1 MKIQT
6 TRFGEIEIV
15 ESLIFNF
22 ESPIIGYNELK
33 RYMLIEHDEKSC
45 FKWLQSLDNPEVA
58 FPVTSAGY
66 FNIEYNFEI
75 QDEDAEKIG
84 LKNAEDLIVLNIASI
99 PADNPKGTTINLKA
113 PIITNISNLKSMQ
126 IILPDEKLKIKHP
139 IFGQETPTKESKD
152 G

>member
-1 MKIQT
+1 MKINT
-6 TRFGEIEIV
+6 TRFGEVEIV

-22 ESPIIGYNELK
+22 ESPIIGYNELTK
-33 RYMLIEHDEKSC
+33 YMLIEHDEKSC
-45 FKWLQSLDNPEVA
+45 FKWLQSTENPEIA

-75 QDEDAEKIG
+75 QDEDADKIG
-84 LKNAEDLIVLNIASI
+84 LTKAEDLIVLNIASI
-99 PADNPKGTTINLKA
+99 PSENPKATTINLKA

-139 IFGQETPTKESKD
+139 IFEQETPTKESKD

>member
-1 MKIQT
+1 MNINT
-6 TRFGEIEIV
+6 TRFGEVEIV
-15 ESLIFNF
+15 ESLVFNF

-33 RYMLIEHDEKSC
+33 RYMLIEHDENSC
-45 FKWLQSLDNPEVA
+45 FKWLQSLDSPEVA

-84 LKNAEDLIVLNIASI
+84 LTNADDLIVLNIASI
-99 PADNPKGTTINLKA
+99 PANNPKGSTINLKA

-139 IFGQETPTKESKD
+139 IFEQETPNKESKD